1 MYNPTPVTT
10 TQEKEKLYAIQENG
24 KTYSVF
30 TSDIDSAR
38 KRAMDVYS
46 FRGGFVILLKLN
58 INTLQFE
65 EVLHITAGGK

>member
-1 MYNPTPVTT
+1 
-10 TQEKEKLYAIQENG
+10 
-24 KTYSVF
+24 
-30 TSDIDSAR
+30 
-38 KRAMDVYS
+38 MDVYS